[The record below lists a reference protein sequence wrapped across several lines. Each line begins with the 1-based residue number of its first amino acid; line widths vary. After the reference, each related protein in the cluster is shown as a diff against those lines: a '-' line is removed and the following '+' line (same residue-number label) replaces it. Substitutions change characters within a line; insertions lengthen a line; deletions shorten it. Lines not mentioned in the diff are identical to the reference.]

1 MEYHIISGKV
11 IETRRCWMTARSG
24 TKVRGQRKAGN
35 TSARKIAANEQEAV
49 KRLARILNTNFSEG
63 FLFVTLKYSKENL
76 PPDYPSAGVVLDKF
90 LRAARG
96 LYRKEHEDVFRYV
109 KVNANWSPKRK
120 APARLHHH
128 VVMSPASLDMLEKLW
143 PAGEFHVKR
152 VSNPGDL
159 TTLASYLIANVE
171 GLEPG
176 QKKWSCSKGLDKP
189 IYTEPKPV
197 EDVETV
203 EPLPNT
209 QVVEANQTTDE
220 DGLVSGSYM
229 RCLSRERIKVRGG
242 QVVMPRK
249 TSRKIIE
256 LPNDIS
262 QLGMDEDE

>member
-24 TKVRGQRKAGN
+24 PKVRGQRKAGN
-35 TSARKIAANEQEAV
+35 TSVRKIAANEQESV
-49 KRLARILNTNFSEG
+49 KRLARILNTNFTDG
-63 FLFVTLKYSKENL
+63 FLFVTLKYSPENL
-76 PPDYPSAGVVLDKF
+76 PPDYPSARAVIDKF
-90 LRAARG
+90 LRSARS
-96 LYRKEHEDVFRYV
+96 LYRKDHDDTFRYV
-109 KVNANWSPKRK
+109 KVDANWSPKKGR
-120 APARLHHH
+120 PARLHHH

-152 VSNPGDL
+152 VCNPGDL

-197 EDVETV
+197 EDVESV
-203 EPLPNT
+203 APLPNT
-209 QVVEANQTTDE
+209 QVVEANQTLDE

-242 QVVMPRK
+242 QVVMPRRQ
-249 TSRKIIE
+249 SRKKIE
-256 LPNDIS
+256 LPDDIS
-262 QLGMDEDE
+262 QLGTDEDE